1 MEAYR
6 DGAPPAGRDKL
17 LDKELA
23 DEVDN
28 VAEAGVVL
36 RPEATVEPHSRVF
49 PGHGKRLALLDRDM
63 LAVPVGLARRGTA
76 HEEELAPLE
85 KAKSKVLE
93 GTLAQAQVWS
103 GPLIEL
109 ARAQVLECAGEWAP

>member
-6 DGAPPAGRDKL
+6 DGAPLVDRDTL

-23 DEVDN
+23 DVVDN
-28 VAEAGVVL
+28 VVEVVVVL
-36 RPEATVEPHSRVF
+36 QREAKVELRSRVS
-49 PGHGKRLALLDRDM
+49 PGHGKRLPLLDRDI
-63 LAVPVGLARRGTA
+63 LAVPVGLARRGTV

-85 KAKSKVLE
+85 KAKSRALE

-103 GPLIEL
+103 GSLLEL
-109 ARAQVLECAGEWAP
+109 ARAQVLECAGEWVP